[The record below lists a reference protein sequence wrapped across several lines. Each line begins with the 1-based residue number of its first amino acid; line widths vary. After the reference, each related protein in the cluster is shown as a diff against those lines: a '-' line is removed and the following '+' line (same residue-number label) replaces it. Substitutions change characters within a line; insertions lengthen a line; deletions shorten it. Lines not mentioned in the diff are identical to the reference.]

1 MHNNETTCTCITTG
15 LTSRHTVKY
24 YLNDGSLS
32 VTKLDKFSPH
42 YLGATKI
49 EGSTGVITIYL
60 KIVL

>member
-1 MHNNETTCTCITTG
+1 MHNNETTCTC
-15 LTSRHTVKY
+15 
-24 YLNDGSLS
+24 SLS